1 MQYATQESLILA
13 LHKPSVFPHSTEHW
27 QLIETHN
34 SWVVLC
40 GAYAY
45 KIKKALDLGFLDFT
59 ALEKCRFYC
68 TEELRLNSRL
78 APALYLAVI
87 PITGTAEQA
96 YVGGTG
102 RPRGMPLRILY
113 FCADPAALR
122 QRIESRQRKARDISE
137 VDVNV
142 LEHQLARYA
151 GLDDGEQNETIVIT
165 TSLPCSNDKV
175 ALQVMQL
182 LA

>member
-102 RPRGMPLRILY
+102 RPRGHAIADFVFVRRSRSAQAAHRI
-113 FCADPAALR
+113 AGVKDG
-122 QRIESRQRKARDISE
+122 ISQK
-137 VDVNV
+137 
-142 LEHQLARYA
+142 L
-151 GLDDGEQNETIVIT
+151 
-165 TSLPCSNDKV
+165 
-175 ALQVMQL
+175 M
-182 LA
+182 